1 MSQNKKRKLTSAEDV
16 TDVEKLLYDVAAG
29 DVESADV
36 SESET
41 EIVYKFIHLRED
53 LMLKLVSLQLT
64 RRIAREVVIG
74 LNNSVSFFVP
84 K

>member
-74 LNNSVSFFVP
+74 LNNSVSFIVP

>member
-1 MSQNKKRKLTSAEDV
+1 LTSGEDV
-16 TDVEKLLYDVAAG
+16 TAVEKLLYDVAAEG

-41 EIVYKFIHLRED
+41 EIVYKFLHLRED

-64 RRIAREVVIG
+64 RRLAREVVIG
-74 LNNSVSFFVP
+74 LHNSVSFVVP

>member
-1 MSQNKKRKLTSAEDV
+1 MTSAEDV

-74 LNNSVSFFVP
+74 LNNSVSFIVP